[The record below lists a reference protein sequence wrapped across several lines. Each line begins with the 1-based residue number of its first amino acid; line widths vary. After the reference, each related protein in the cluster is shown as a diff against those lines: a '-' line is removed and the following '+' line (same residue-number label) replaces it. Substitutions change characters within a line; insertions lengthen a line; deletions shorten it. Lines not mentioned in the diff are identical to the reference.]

1 MKIFKD
7 EEGQTWVAT
16 AREEDTPRHHGR
28 WYLIFH
34 RENDQQNVLEVP
46 EIRWQTAA
54 TAARTLRTMSDFEL
68 RRRLGTVRER
78 ATI

>member
-7 EEGQTWVAT
+7 EKGQNWVAT

-34 RENDQQNVLEVP
+34 PETDQQSVLDVP

-78 ATI
+78 AAV